1 MSLNVMVLESDR
13 GAADDAVHELERA
26 GHVVLRCHDPG
37 APAFPCRGIVELSAC
52 PVRSHGVDV
61 ALTVRARQRAEP
73 TAHEDGVGCALM
85 HRLPLIVAGPSLL
98 DPYEGHEVRVLDR
111 TADIGRACEEVAA
124 AALPEHSRV
133 ATDAWRASREPNVAL
148 TSARVVVTRR
158 RGWLLVSIT
167 GVGSLLPRQ
176 KDAAIVRVMA
186 KVREFDPFAKG
197 LDIVVTPGQRAGE
210 LSETRQSI

>member
-13 GAADDAVHELERA
+13 GAADDAVHDLERA

-52 PVRSHGVDV
+52 PLRSQGVDV
-61 ALTVRARQRAEP
+61 ALTARARHRAEP
-73 TAHEDGVGCALM
+73 TAHEDGVSCALM
-85 HRLPLIVAGPSLL
+85 HRLPLVVAGPSVPG
-98 DPYEGHEVRVLDR
+98 PYEGHEVRVLDR
-111 TADIGRACEEVAA
+111 TADVVRACEEVAA

-133 ATDAWRASREPNVAL
+133 ATAALRASREPNLAL
-148 TSARVVVTRR
+148 TSARAVVTRR
-158 RGWLLVSIT
+158 RGWLLVTVT
-167 GVGSLLPRQ
+167 GLGSLLPRQ

-197 LDIVVTPGQRAGE
+197 IDIVVTPDQPARE
-210 LSETRQSI
+210 LRETRQSI